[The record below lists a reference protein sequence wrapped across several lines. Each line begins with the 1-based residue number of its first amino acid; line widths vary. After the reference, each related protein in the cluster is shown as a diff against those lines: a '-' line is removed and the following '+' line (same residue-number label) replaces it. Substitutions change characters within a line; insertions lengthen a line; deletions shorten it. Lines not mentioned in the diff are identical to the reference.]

1 MITTEHC
8 GLDEPYI
15 IILNRYNSIDF
26 HRNGYRY
33 PPSTIQYVILLY
45 ANAEPNNNYCRS
57 FSCTRRCECDI
68 RKSSRFGAWEWHFF
82 PTSVFYAL
90 LLFYRRRSRCP
101 RAVYRMKNCPTTA
114 AVSHLRHRTG
124 SPLGG
129 DKSASAESHVLD
141 IRTHTYNTCIRIYIY
156 TYYIYTVHTH
166 VHTEANSIMCTQ
178 CGPQIAVLERPPLA
192 RTKGS
197 RELKARHAHRTAI
210 IPRYRYI
217 KYYNII

>member
-1 MITTEHC
+1 VRMK
-8 GLDEPYI
+8 
-15 IILNRYNSIDF
+15 F
-26 HRNGYRY
+26 
-33 PPSTIQYVILLY
+33 
-45 ANAEPNNNYCRS
+45 
-57 FSCTRRCECDI
+57 FS
-68 RKSSRFGAWEWHFF
+68 
-82 PTSVFYAL
+82 TSVFYAL

-101 RAVYRMKNCPTTA
+101 RAVYRMKNCPTAA

-141 IRTHTYNTCIRIYIY
+141 IRTHTYNTCIRIIYIY
-156 TYYIYTVHTH
+156 ILYIHTH

-197 RELKARHAHRTAI
+197 GIKSPTRT
-210 IPRYRYI
+210 PHCCRC
-217 KYYNII
+217 YYTAVPVHKVL